1 MKSRGLIIVLI
12 ALAIVSL
19 LFGALQWREAQAL
32 RKELANV
39 DASGSSLSRRG
50 RQVAGP
56 VSTPGGAGVTSGSGD
71 GSLQERASDE
81 LPTVEVKKADLADL
95 SRTVT
100 YNGIIEPRRSVVVTP
115 KSQGRVGEVRFEV
128 GDRVRKGDLLVRI
141 EAEEIRLQVR
151 QAAAAL
157 ELAEANLARVRAGA
171 RPEER
176 SQAQA
181 VVDQARASFEAAKE
195 AYERTKILFEENVIS
210 QQEMDK
216 AETQYQVAKSQL
228 ASAEQQLNMVLKGA
242 KPEEIR
248 AAEAQ
253 VAQAKA
259 AYDLASLQLSNAEV
273 RTPINGVV
281 AQRMVDEGAM
291 IGVTSP
297 VCAIVDTDTVRITLG
312 VSEED
317 VVDLAAGREA
327 EITVDSIPGRSFAGK
342 IVSISPAA
350 DKQTRLFS
358 VVVEA
363 ANPDGSLRPGMYA
376 TVRIVAEKASGVVAV
391 PAQALVTD
399 SGYQDGSAVSGTAGG
414 ADGDADASS
423 EGTGRPE
430 KGQYVLVVAGGVC
443 ERRAVETGLRAG
455 ELVEIKSGVTPG
467 ELVVVSG
474 QDRLSPGQA
483 VQVIDL

>member
-1 MKSRGLIIVLI
+1 MKSRTLTI
-12 ALAIVSL
+12 ALLALSIASL
-19 LFGALQWREAQAL
+19 LFGAFQWREAQIL
-32 RKELANV
+32 RKGLANE
-39 DASGSSLSRRG
+39 DASGSSLRQGGQQGSGPASRP
-50 RQVAGP
+50 A
-56 VSTPGGAGVTSGSGD
+56 GAGLAAGAGD
-71 GSLQERASDE
+71 GSSKGQAGDE
-81 LPTVEVKKADLADL
+81 LPVVEVQKANLADL
-95 SRTVT
+95 SRIVT

-115 KSQGRVGEVRFEV
+115 KAQGRVGEVRFEV
-128 GDRVRKGDLLVRI
+128 GDRVRKGDVLVRI

-181 VVDQARASFEAAKE
+181 LVDQARASFEAAKE

-210 QQEMDK
+210 EQEMDK

-273 RTPINGVV
+273 RAPISGIV

-297 VCAIVDTDTVRITLG
+297 VCAIVDTDTIRVTLG

-363 ANPDGSLRPGMYA
+363 PNPDGSLRPGMYA
-376 TVRIVAEKASGVVAV
+376 TVRIVAEKAAGVVAV
-391 PAQALVTD
+391 PAQALVND
-399 SGYQDGSAVSGTAGG
+399 GGYQDEPASSGTGEGG
-414 ADGDADASS
+414 VASS
-423 EGTGRPE
+423 DGKGKAE
-430 KGQYVLVVAGGVC
+430 KGQYVFVVSGGVC

-455 ELVEIKSGVTPG
+455 ELVEVKSGVAPG

-474 QDRLSPGQA
+474 QERLSPGQA